1 MGNLIHWFSRNH
13 VAANF
18 IMLGVLLLGVTTW
31 SKLKKEIFPETA
43 TDIVTIMV
51 PYPNASPEEVEKSIC
66 IPIEEAVQGV
76 DGIERLKSSSTENR
90 GVIIVETASGY
101 DVRNV
106 MDDLKTQVD
115 AIDSFPENAEEPVLA
130 EVLIKAQVLSVAVS
144 AETDE
149 KTLRAFAEG
158 IRDGLLNQNEITQVE
173 LYGVRPYEISIEV
186 SEDTLRGYG
195 LSLGQVANAVRASSL
210 DLPGGSVRTDAGEV
224 LIKAE
229 GKRYTA
235 EEFGD
240 ITVLARDDG
249 TTVQLRDI
257 ATIIDGFEDTDL
269 TSRFDGRPAV
279 VVDVFRVGDQDTL
292 VVAGA
297 VKRYLEQARQELP
310 PGVDVQIWNDTSE
323 MLAGRLD
330 LLKRNGIIGL
340 ILVFIVLAL
349 FLRPSLAFLVSVGI
363 PVSFAGAI
371 WMMPTVDISI
381 NMITLFAFILVLG
394 IVVDDAIVVGENV
407 YSRMR
412 KGEHPR
418 EAAWRGTHEVGVVVI
433 FGVLTTAVAFTP
445 MLMVSGV
452 SGKIWRNIPLI
463 VIPTLLFSLL
473 QSKLILPAHLACLR
487 PSDPQRKLGPI
498 LRLQHRISR
507 GLETF
512 VERLYRPTLRVALH
526 SRYLTLLIFVALFGV
541 TVSFVVNGHIKSQ
554 FFPEVEAEIIS
565 AKLTLPNGVPF
576 ETTTASIL
584 QIEAAVQK
592 LNTHF
597 GKPIVLRTLTSV
609 GSQPF
614 KTGFTPITP
623 TGVHRGEVTIQLTK
637 GGEREATAK
646 EIAAVWREY
655 AGAIPGAV
663 ELTFQSQAAGGGN
676 AIDLELVG
684 TDSEMVN
691 EAVKFVKARLQ
702 TYRGVIDITD
712 GNRAGKRQIKLKRL
726 LPQGE
731 ALGLRLADVSAQ
743 IRNAFYGEEA
753 QQLQRG
759 RDEVKVFVRYPRE
772 ERRSVENIEQIK
784 IRTRDGSEVPLSEVA
799 EIEFGRSFATIQRTD
814 RLRAVRVAA
823 DIDKTDPDAN
833 ANEVVKKLT
842 EDDLPQIASK
852 FPGVSYSFEG
862 EQKDQRQ
869 SIQEMGVGFLFAMLA
884 VYVLMAIPLS
894 SYIQPLIVMSVIP
907 FGIVGAIAGHVLMS
921 TPLSIMSMCGIVAL
935 GGVVVND
942 SLVLVDYVNRHRNDG
957 HGIIDAIWNA
967 GAARF
972 RPILLTSLTT
982 FAGLTPMLLETD
994 LQARFLIPMAIS
1006 LGFGILFATTITL
1019 FLVPCVYL
1027 MLEDIKQFLFTKETL
1042 ENWEERTREQAEF
1055 KSAAHTQATADAD
1068 AAIKL

>member
-1 MGNLIHWFSRNH
+1 MEKLIHWFSRNH

-18 IMLGVLLLGVTTW
+18 TMFGVLLLGVTTW
-31 SKLKKEIFPETA
+31 FKLKKEIFPETA

-51 PYPNASPEEVEKSIC
+51 PYPNASPAENEKSIC
-66 IPIEEAVQGV
+66 IPIEEAIQSVE
-76 DGIERLKSSSTENR
+76 GIDRIKSTATENR
-90 GVIIVETASGY
+90 GVVVVETAKGY
-101 DVRNV
+101 DVRNL

-115 AIDSFPENAEEPVLA
+115 AIDSFPENAEKSIIS

-144 AETDE
+144 ADTDE

-158 IRDGLLNQNEITQVE
+158 IRDGLLNQKEITQVE

-186 SEDTLRGYG
+186 SEDTLRSYG
-195 LSLGQVANAVRASSL
+195 LTLGRVAGAVRASSL
-210 DLPGGSVRTDAGEV
+210 DLPGGSVQTDAGEV

-229 GKRYTA
+229 GKRYTR
-235 EEFGD
+235 EEFLD
-240 ITVLARDDG
+240 IAVLTRDDG
-249 TTVQLRDI
+249 SVVELQEI
-257 ATIIDGFEDTDL
+257 ATIIDGFEDVDL
-269 TSRFDGRPAV
+269 TSRFDGKPAV
-279 VVDVFRVGDQDTL
+279 VVNVFRVGDQDTL
-292 VVAGA
+292 VVAEA
-297 VKRYLEQARQELP
+297 VKRYLEEARRDLP
-310 PGVDVQIWNDTSE
+310 PGVDVEIWNDTSI
-323 MLAGRLD
+323 MLAGRMD

-340 ILVFIVLAL
+340 LLVFIVLAL

-371 WMMPTVDISI
+371 WMMPNVDISI

-418 EAAWRGTHEVGVVVI
+418 EASWRGTHEVGVVVI

-463 VIPTLLFSLL
+463 VIPTLLFSLV
-473 QSKLILPAHLACLR
+473 QSKLILPAHLAALR
-487 PSDPQRKLGPI
+487 KLDPDRKLGPI
-498 LRLQHRISR
+498 LRLQHKISR

-512 VERLYRPTLRVALH
+512 VERYYRPVLRLALNA
-526 SRYLTLLIFVALFGV
+526 RYVTVTIFVAVFAM
-541 TVSFVVNGHIKSQ
+541 TVAYVMNGHIKSQ

-576 ETTTASIL
+576 ETTTGAIL
-584 QIEAAVQK
+584 QIEDAVRR
-592 LNTHF
+592 LNEKFTTD
-597 GKPIVLRTLTSV
+597 PDNPLVRRTLTSV

-623 TGVHRGEVTIQLTK
+623 KGVNVGEVTIELAK
-637 GGEREATAK
+637 GSDRAVTAK
-646 EIAAVWREY
+646 EIAAEWREL

-663 ELTFQSQAAGGGN
+663 ELTFQSEAAGGGN
-676 AIDLELVG
+676 AIDMELVG
-684 TDSEMVN
+684 TDSEKVN
-691 EAVKFVKARLQ
+691 AAVTWVKGRLK

-712 GNRAGKRQIKLKRL
+712 GNRDGKREIKLKRL

-731 ALGLRLADVSAQ
+731 ALGLRLEDVSAQ
-743 IRNAFYGEEA
+743 VRNAFYGFEA

-759 RDEVKVFVRYPRE
+759 RDEVKVFVRYPRD
-772 ERRSVENIEQIK
+772 ERRSVENIEQMK
-784 IRTRDGSEVPLSEVA
+784 IRTKEGIEVPLSEVA
-799 EIEFGRSFATIQRTD
+799 EIEFGTSFATIQRTD

-833 ANEVVKKLT
+833 ANEVVRKLT
-842 EDDLPQIASK
+842 NDDLSQLASK

-869 SIQEMGVGFLFAMLA
+869 SIQEMGVGFIFAMLA
-884 VYVLMAIPLS
+884 VYVLMAIPLA

-907 FGIVGAIAGHVLMS
+907 FGIVGAIVGHILMS
-921 TPLSIMSMCGIVAL
+921 TQLSIMSMCGIVAL

-957 HGIIDAIWNA
+957 HGIIDAVWNA

-1019 FLVPCVYL
+1019 LLVPCVYM
-1027 MLEDIKQFLFTKETL
+1027 MLEDVKKFLFTEETL
-1042 ENWEERTREQAEF
+1042 EDWEEKAKRHAEF
-1055 KSAAHTQATADAD
+1055 KAGGESR
-1068 AAIKL
+1068 

>member
-1 MGNLIHWFSRNH
+1 MEKLIHWFSRNH

-18 IMLGVLLLGVTTW
+18 VMLGVLLLGVTTW
-31 SKLKKEIFPETA
+31 FNLKKEIFPETA

-51 PYPNASPEEVEKSIC
+51 PHPNASPEENERSIA

-76 DGIERLKSSSTENR
+76 DGIDRLKSTSTENR
-90 GVIIVETASGY
+90 SIVIVETAKGY
-101 DVRNV
+101 DVRDV

-115 AIDSFPENAEEPVLA
+115 AIDSFPENAEEPIIT
-130 EVLIKAQVLSVAVS
+130 EVLIKSQVLSVAVS
-144 AETDE
+144 ADTDE
-149 KTLRAFAEG
+149 KTLRAFAEQ
-158 IRDGLLNQNEITQVE
+158 IRDGLLAQPEITQVE
-173 LYGVRPYEISIEV
+173 LYGVRDYEISIEV
-186 SEDTLRGYG
+186 PEDTLRAYG
-195 LSLGQVANAVRASSL
+195 ITLSQVASAVRASSL

-224 LIKAE
+224 LVKAE

-235 EEFGD
+235 EGFGE
-240 ITVLARDDG
+240 ITVLTRDDG
-249 TTVQLRDI
+249 TVVKLRDI
-257 ATIIDGFEDTDL
+257 ATIIDGFEDTDRS
-269 TSRFDGRPAV
+269 SRFDGRLAV
-279 VVDVFRVGDQDTL
+279 VVNVFRVGDQDTL
-292 VVAGA
+292 EVANG
-297 VKRYLEQARQELP
+297 VKRFLAEAKKELP

-323 MLAGRLD
+323 MLQGRLD
-330 LLKRNGIIGL
+330 LLKRNGIAGL

-371 WMMPTVDISI
+371 WMMPEVDISI

-418 EAAWRGTHEVGVVVI
+418 DASWKGTHEVGVVVI

-473 QSKLILPAHLACLR
+473 QSKLILPAHLAALR
-487 PSDPQRKLGPI
+487 KLDPDRPLGPI
-498 LRLQHRISR
+498 MRLQHKISR
-507 GLETF
+507 GLERF
-512 VERLYRPTLRVALH
+512 VDTCYRPVLRLALN
-526 SRYLTLLIFVALFGV
+526 SRYVTLTAFISVFAI
-541 TVSFVVNGHIKSQ
+541 TVSFVTNGHIKSQ

-576 ETTTASIL
+576 ETTTASVI
-584 QIEAAVQK
+584 QIEQAVEK
-592 LNTHF
+592 LNDRFTTD
-597 GKPIVLRTLTSV
+597 PDNPLVLRTLTSV

-614 KTGFTPITP
+614 KTGFTPVIE
-623 TGVHRGEVTIQLTK
+623 TGVNVGEVTIELAK
-637 GGEREATAK
+637 GSDRSASAK
-646 EIAAVWREY
+646 EIAAVWREL
-655 AGAIPGAV
+655 AGQIPGAV
-663 ELTFQSQAAGGGN
+663 ELTFQSEAAGGGN
-676 AIDLELVG
+676 AIDMELVG
-684 TDSEMVN
+684 TDSEEVTA
-691 EAVKFVKARLQ
+691 AVEWVKGRLK

-712 GNRAGKRQIKLKRL
+712 GNRDGKRQIKLKRL

-731 ALGLRLADVSAQ
+731 ALGLRLADVGTQ

-772 ERRSVENIEQIK
+772 ERRSVENIEQMK
-784 IRTRDGSEVPLSEVA
+784 IITPNGTEVPLSEVA
-799 EIEFGRSFATIQRTD
+799 EIEYGRSYATIQRTD

-823 DIDKTDPDAN
+823 DIDKTDKDAN
-833 ANEVVKKLT
+833 ANQVVRDLT
-842 EDDLPQIASK
+842 ENDLSQIASK
-852 FPGVSYSFEG
+852 FPGVSYTFEG

-884 VYVLMAIPLS
+884 VYVLMAIPLH
-894 SYIQPLIVMSVIP
+894 SYIQPFIVMCVIP
-907 FGIVGAIAGHVLMS
+907 FGVVGAIVGHILMG
-921 TPLSIMSMCGIVAL
+921 TELSIMSMCGIVAL

-942 SLVLVDYVNRHRNDG
+942 SLVLVDYVNRHRYDG
-957 HGIIDAIWNA
+957 HGLVDAVWNA

-994 LQARFLIPMAIS
+994 MQARFLIPMAIS

-1019 FLVPCVYL
+1019 LLVPCIYL
-1027 MLEDIKQFLFTKETL
+1027 MLEDIKKFLFTKETL
-1042 ENWEERTREQAEF
+1042 DSWEEKAKRHAEF
-1055 KSAAHTQATADAD
+1055 KSGSYDDA
-1068 AAIKL
+1068 